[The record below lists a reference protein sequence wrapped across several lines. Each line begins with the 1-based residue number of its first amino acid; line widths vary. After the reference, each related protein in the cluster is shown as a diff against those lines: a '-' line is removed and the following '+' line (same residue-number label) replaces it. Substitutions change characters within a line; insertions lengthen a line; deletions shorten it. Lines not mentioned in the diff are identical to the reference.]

1 MPPASA
7 RSAHGSQSLGSVIYK
22 HSGGVIPPEV
32 VLQIQDSL
40 LDWYNQNKRDLPW
53 RDHPDPYA
61 VWISEIMLQQTTV
74 AAVIPFFTRW
84 MQRFPTVTALA
95 AAPVDEVLV
104 HWAGLGYYAR
114 ARNLHKSAGIIAESF
129 SGQLPRSLE
138 ELKNLP
144 GIGDYT
150 AAAIASIAY
159 GADVPAVDANI
170 TRVVSRLG
178 AIPGDPIR
186 ETAAKRAVNELAV
199 RLVPPG
205 RASEFNQAM
214 MDLGS
219 SLCLSDRTS
228 CPACPLQHFCAA
240 NRLETPTA
248 FPAIVRKQKTEG
260 QRDISVAITDD
271 LGKLLLMQR
280 PALDPLWGGLWEMPR
295 VSAEASETLEE
306 AARRAVSLVQG
317 LDTGSLMPFGSLKH
331 VVGNR
336 KITLYGYAAVAKT
349 GMVREEI
356 SSVQW
361 TAIKALPDYALAT
374 PQRRLI
380 AQYLATQEQ
389 PSLDLGELG

>member
-1 MPPASA
+1 MPP
-7 RSAHGSQSLGSVIYK
+7 
-22 HSGGVIPPEV
+22 EN
-32 VLQIQDSL
+32 VLQIQSSL
-40 LDWYNQNKRDLPW
+40 LDWYSRHKRDLPW

-95 AAPVDEVLV
+95 AAPVDDVLI

-114 ARNLHKSAGIIAESF
+114 ARNLHKSAGIITQSF
-129 SGQLPRSLE
+129 SGQLPQSLE
-138 ELKNLP
+138 ELKSLP

-159 GADVPAVDANI
+159 GADVPAIDANI

-186 ETAAKRAVNELAV
+186 ETASKRAVNELAM
-199 RLVPPG
+199 RLVPAG
-205 RASEFNQAM
+205 KASEFNQAM

-219 SLCLSDRTS
+219 SLCLSDKTS
-228 CPACPLQHFCAA
+228 CLVCPLQPCCMASH
-240 NRLETPTA
+240 LGTPTA
-248 FPAIVRKQKTEG
+248 FPAIVRKEKTEG

-280 PALDPLWGGLWEMPR
+280 PASDPLWGGLWEMPR
-295 VSAEASETLEE
+295 VSAGASETLEE
-306 AARRAVSLVQG
+306 AACRAVSLVRG
-317 LDTGSLMPFGSLKH
+317 LNTGSLMPFGSLKH
-331 VVGNR
+331 VVANR
-336 KITLYGYAAVAKT
+336 KITLYGYAAVAKAN
-349 GMVREEI
+349 MVREEV

-361 TAIKALPDYALAT
+361 TAIKALSNYALAT

-380 AQYLATQEQ
+380 AQFLATQEQ